1 MAGIDYE
8 TAKKLARRIIAAG
21 NAEGVP
27 FEQLVRNI
35 MQQPGEGQGVAP
47 EGAIATA
54 MMPVPPRVIT
64 PASPAPMQPGIPLRA
79 PRPTA
84 AQMPEEAMGGPEERP
99 TGRRQLLPDDVRQM
113 AMAQMAPVTE
123 EAPAPAPASIEE
135 APQRAPVPQRRAY
148 SSPLRGALNAA
159 EKELAD
165 MNAAAEAITATGQP
179 LPPEAQVQIEVA
191 RRRVAQYRAEV
202 QAEEGAEL
210 PQEIADVLARREKRL
225 EGEGERIAKAEKDAS
240 ADALIKA
247 GLALMNPQRGAN
259 FLAALS
265 AGAGQGLEAYDT
277 AKAAAAER
285 RARLG
290 QSQDEIVLQRYDA
303 LTKAREAARAA
314 AARGQKMDQDSLALM
329 NSSNQVLFDKATM
342 PERIETVKSEAS
354 IKATDAKFAPLKAQ
368 AELNAQY
375 ALAEARKAQAN
386 AARLGKT
393 GSGDLKGAATIYSA
407 LLRSNDQMDDILSD
421 PMVTDPKIKA
431 DARARK
437 TENNRTLKVL
447 EQRMGIGAPPPA
459 KPAKPPKGGRIISSE
474 PIAAAKK

>member
-21 NAEGVP
+21 NAEGVS
-27 FEQLVRNI
+27 FEQLVKNI
-35 MQQPGEGQGVAP
+35 MRQPGEGQGVAP
-47 EGAIATA
+47 EGAIAAA
-54 MMPVPPRVIT
+54 MMPVPPRVVT
-64 PASPAPMQPGIPLRA
+64 PASPAPMQPGIPLQA
-79 PRPTA
+79 PKPTA
-84 AQMPEEAMGGPEERP
+84 AMGGPAEP
-99 TGRRQLLPDDVRQM
+99 RRQLLPEDVRQM
-113 AMAQMAPVTE
+113 AMAQEPPEQAA
-123 EAPAPAPASIEE
+123 APAPAPTEE
-135 APQRAPVPQRRAY
+135 MRNPVPQRRAY
-148 SSPLRGALNAA
+148 SSPLRGALDAA
-159 EKELAD
+159 EKELAV
-165 MNAAAEAITATGQP
+165 MNAAAEDIIASGQP
-179 LPPEAQVQIEVA
+179 LTPEAQVQLELA
-191 RRRVAQYRAEV
+191 RRKVGQYRAEV

-210 PQEIADVLARREKRL
+210 PQEIADVLARREQRL
-225 EGEGERIAKAEKDAS
+225 VGEGERISKAEKNAS

-259 FLAALS
+259 FLSALS
-265 AGAGQGLEAYDT
+265 AGVGEGLETYDT

-290 QSQDEIVLQRYDA
+290 QSQDEIVMQRYDA

-314 AARGQKMDQDSLALM
+314 AARGQQMDKDSLTLM
-329 NSSNQVLFDKATM
+329 NASNQVLFDKATM
-342 PERIETVKSEAS
+342 PDRIAATKSEAS
-354 IKATDAKFAPLKAQ
+354 IKGTEAQYAPLKAQ
-368 AELNAQY
+368 AEINATQALIGARNAQ
-375 ALAEARKAQAN
+375 AA